1 MAKRELSDRQKNILI
16 YIDSYVSKSGRPPT
30 IREIGK
36 ATEISSTSVVNYNL
50 NKLREKGFLLR
61 DAEVSRGLQL
71 TEKALK
77 LYGTIAAT
85 ISESLIRLPL
95 AGNIVAGEP
104 IEVGNS
110 DFDTYDEDD
119 AVEIAASMLPKRQDN
134 LYALRVSGDSMIDAM
149 VNDGDIVILR
159 KQETASEGDMVA
171 AWLTDDG
178 TTTLKHFHM
187 ERDRV
192 RLQPANRTM
201 GPIYVAPDAVQIQ
214 GKVVMVIRQT

>member
-104 IEVGNS
+104 IWLTPERWQAARLARLAQAETLKLS
-110 DFDTYDEDD
+110 ADLD
-119 AVEIAASMLPKRQDN
+119 ALATLMDAEMPNPVSAMLLAQAVYAHQRTGTSATATARQAA
-134 LYALRVSGDSMIDAM
+134 
-149 VNDGDIVILR
+149 IVAA
-159 KQETASEGDMVA
+159 EMVA
-171 AWLTDDG
+171 RYTAGSADFTSAANALDIAY
-178 TTTLKHFHM
+178 L
-187 ERDRV
+187 
-192 RLQPANRTM
+192 RLAPLGSPTAGQS
-201 GPIYVAPDAVQIQ
+201 GP
-214 GKVVMVIRQT
+214 